1 MTGQPSRWDDLRPRL
16 MTAVVLLVVGIGAIW
31 LGGVW
36 FACLAAAVAGIMT
49 WELSLML
56 APERAP
62 AAVQSGMLAAA
73 AVLFSRVLPE
83 VYVLPVLA
91 AALLVGLGRIPRE
104 RLIYGAYGAAILLA
118 TYGLVRFRDEDG
130 MLWLVWL
137 ILVVVVTDVGG
148 YFGGRLIGG
157 RKFWPRVSPKKTWA
171 GILSG
176 WAAAAIVGTGF
187 AFYTTA
193 GFDLVWITMLVSFAS
208 QMGDVAESAIKRRAG
223 VKDSSK
229 LLPGHGGLADRF
241 DALLGA
247 ALLMLAFAMVLPVP
261 EVAYPGARTIPAPW
275 WPW

>member
-16 MTAVVLLVVGIGAIW
+16 MTAAVLLIVGVGAVW

-36 FACLAAAVAGIMT
+36 FAFLAAAVAGIMT
-49 WELSLML
+49 WELALML

-62 AAVQSGMLAAA
+62 AAVQSGVLAAA
-73 AVLFSRVLPE
+73 AVLFSRVMPE
-83 VYVLPVLA
+83 MYVLPVLA
-91 AALLVGLGRIPRE
+91 AALFVGLVRVPRE

-176 WAAAAIVGTGF
+176 WAAAALVGTCF
-187 AFYTTA
+187 ALYTTA

-247 ALLMLAFAMVLPVP
+247 ALLMLVFALVLPVP